1 MDLDEKMIGLT
12 GKPYVVEV
20 EKGHIRRFA
29 EAIGDPNPLY
39 RDDEYAKSKGYEGI
53 IAPPTFPM
61 AVGSEG
67 GDIPVELDTRRML
80 HGEQEFIYERPIIA
94 GDKLTCQMKVADL
107 YEKEG
112 KSGTMQF
119 LILDTEM
126 KDENGD
132 IVVTSRMNIIYRP
145 LAKV

>member
-1 MDLDEKMIGLT
+1 MELDESVIGLT
-12 GKPYVVEV
+12 AKPYIFEV
-20 EKGHIRRFA
+20 EKGHIRKFA

-39 RDDEYAKSKGYEGI
+39 RDEAYATDTVYGGI

-67 GDIPVELDTRRML
+67 GDMPLKLDTRRML
-80 HGEQEFIYERPIIA
+80 HGEQEFIYERPIRP
-94 GDKLTCQMKVADL
+94 GDRLHCQMKVVDL

-119 LILDTEM
+119 LVLDTEM
-126 KDENGD
+126 KGD
-132 IVVTSRMNIIYRP
+132 DGNLVVTSRMNIIYRP
-145 LAKV
+145 LMKS